1 MVDIID
7 ISAMVAAAGVVV
19 GVVYYILD
27 IRHDKKAREM
37 ELCRLVTSDL
47 ATEQGMKRYAIM
59 MNMEWKD
66 YEDFMEKYGYSNP
79 EMFSKWT
86 SQFLIWENLGVLIK
100 SKVVTAEKLY
110 DTGGVGPILGWEK
123 FKDIIQRR
131 RDVAWGQDFWSNAEF
146 FAREML
152 RIKMKKDA
160 SFKDKLETYKMTL
173 KP

>member
-66 YEDFMEKYGYSNP
+66 YEDFMEK
-79 EMFSKWT
+79 
-86 SQFLIWENLGVLIK
+86 
-100 SKVVTAEKLY
+100 
-110 DTGGVGPILGWEK
+110 
-123 FKDIIQRR
+123 
-131 RDVAWGQDFWSNAEF
+131 
-146 FAREML
+146 
-152 RIKMKKDA
+152 
-160 SFKDKLETYKMTL
+160 
-173 KP
+173 

>member
-173 KP
+173 RP

>member
-1 MVDIID
+1 MVDIQTVSIA
-7 ISAMVAAAGVVV
+7 IASVGVFVAAI
-19 GVVYYILD
+19 YYIFQL
-27 IRHDKKAREM
+27 RYNMKAREM

-47 ATEQGMKRYAIM
+47 ASEQGMKRYAIM

-86 SQFLIWENLGVLIK
+86 AQFLIWENLGVLIK

-110 DTGGVGPILGWEK
+110 ATGGVGPILGWEK

-131 RDVAWGQDFWSNAEF
+131 RDVVWGQDFWSNAEF

-152 RIKMKKDA
+152 RVKMKKDA
-160 SFKDKLETYKMTL
+160 SFKDKLEAYRRTRKL
-173 KP
+173 